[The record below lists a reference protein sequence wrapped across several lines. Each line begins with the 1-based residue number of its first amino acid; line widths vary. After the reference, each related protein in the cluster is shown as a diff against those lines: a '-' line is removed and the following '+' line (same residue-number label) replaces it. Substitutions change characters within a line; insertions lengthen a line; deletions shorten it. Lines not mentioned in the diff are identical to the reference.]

1 MDRSAIEAIGQLAI
15 DAAAAHKLDTD
26 TPALILTNRDGEQE
40 VVSIEHLQPGR
51 SRFRG
56 KFATQQLGAFTDYV
70 VATVDNTTPR
80 TPAVTFIDPDNA
92 AANAYFNLGDHE
104 HPGHGD
110 NTAALR
116 LKPTA
121 AYAAL
126 LVATNGRNLD
136 QRTLHDWVE
145 DWRDNITVL
154 YAGVPQENSVPA
166 ALAAIRDITIAQAR
180 EVNHVERDFGASKS
194 AMESVD
200 ARSKLTLPSGFEFR
214 AVPYEGLQERTFRL
228 RLGVNTGGDKLTLA
242 LRIQQAEQISEDIAR
257 DFLARL
263 HAKLGTASS
272 VTLGTFTP

>member
-15 DAAAAHKLDTD
+15 EAANANRLDTN
-26 TPALILTNRDGEQE
+26 TPAIILTDPSGSQKLVN
-40 VVSIEHLQPGR
+40 IEHLQEGR
-51 SRFRG
+51 SRYRG
-56 KFATQQLGAFTDYV
+56 TFATNDMGAFAVYV
-70 VATVDNTTPR
+70 TTTVENNTPP
-80 TPAVTFIDPDNA
+80 TPAKGFIDPDKMCA
-92 AANAYFNLGDHE
+92 TAYFNLGDHE

-110 NTAALR
+110 NTASLK

-126 LVATNGRNLD
+126 LAATNARAHD
-136 QRTLHDWVE
+136 QRSLHDFLE

-154 YAGVPQENSVPA
+154 YDGQPKENSVPA

-180 EVNHVERDFGASKS
+180 EVSHVERDFGASKS

-200 ARSKLTLPSGFEFR
+200 AHSKLTLPSGFDFR

-263 HAKLGTASS
+263 QAKLGTASS
-272 VTLGTFTP
+272 VMLGTFTP